1 MKKFIVLAMS
11 LLLILSMGNIAFA
24 RNYVQLDLSY
34 VGDFYT
40 TSSGSGNRTSDISI
54 GLSGEMNII
63 NAFSL
68 NANIGVVFDNFTE
81 LQRGN
86 VDYKENV
93 LSLDATLIGKYFVVN
108 SGIFDLALGAE
119 INYINEALNI
129 PDFSLNTLNLGLGIY
144 ASVNISSK
152 LNLYGSVSL
161 PMANLSWG
169 QYDSSEKYTSGSFS
183 FGSPTLVLGAKYSI
197 FANFF
202 LGFEL
207 ANFQSAPQQMMISA
221 LPPTNREFS
230 AKLMFGMNF

>member
-11 LLLILSMGNIAFA
+11 LLLILSMSNIAFA

-34 VGDFYT
+34 AGDFYNNND
-40 TSSGSGNRTSDISI
+40 GDGNRTSNISI

-68 NANIGVVFDNFTE
+68 NANIGVLFDNFTE
-81 LQRGN
+81 LQQGN
-86 VDYKENV
+86 VDYKDTI
-93 LSLDATLIGKYFVVN
+93 LSLAATLIGKYFVVN

-119 INYINEALNI
+119 INYVRPFTDVLAFSSNILN
-129 PDFSLNTLNLGLGIY
+129 FNLGVY
-144 ASVNISSK
+144 ASVNIATK
-152 LNLYGSVSL
+152 LSLYGSVSL
-161 PMANLSWG
+161 PTANLSWG
-169 QYDSSEKYTSGSFS
+169 QNNQNEKYSSGSFS
-183 FGSPTLVLGAKYSI
+183 LGSPTLVLGAKYSI

-207 ANFQSAPQQMMISA
+207 ANFESAPQSVMVFAQQQSA
-221 LPPTNREFS
+221 RDFS